1 MNHYYQNMKPFKN
14 DSIRKINT
22 QREVLKREM
31 GHLLNNF
38 E

>member
-14 DSIRKINT
+14 DGIRKINT

-38 E
+38 K